1 MILYL
6 DSHSR
11 KITDEKDRKVSL
23 DNAKVFWFDGKV
35 EDCSLSFER
44 LASFD
49 FDFNRLERFY
59 EENQKL

>member
-6 DSHSR
+6 DIR
-11 KITDEKDRKVSL
+11 TREITDEKDRKVHV
-23 DNAKVFWFDGKV
+23 DNAKVFWLDGKV
-35 EDCSLSFER
+35 ENCSLSFER

-59 EENQKL
+59 EENQRL

>member
-6 DSHSR
+6 NSKTR
-11 KITDEKDRKVSL
+11 EITDEKDRIVHV
-23 DNAKVFWFDGKV
+23 DNAKVFWLDGKV
-35 EDCSLSFER
+35 EDCNLSFER